1 MVIWIIGI
9 SGSGKTSLGK
19 CLYKI
24 LKKRIKNLVF
34 IDGDIFRNLM
44 GNEIGYSLKER
55 DKNAKRLINFVNFI
69 NSQKI
74 NVICS
79 ANLTSSKNRILV
91 RKKIKNYYEVFLKVP
106 IEILIR
112 NRDYKGLYK
121 KAIKGKIKNVVGIDI
136 RKSVPKNSHLI
147 IKNEERLM
155 NFDKMSQSVIS
166 KSKILIKKF

>member
-1 MVIWIIGI
+1 M
-9 SGSGKTSLGK
+9 
-19 CLYKI
+19 
-24 LKKRIKNLVF
+24 
-34 IDGDIFRNLM
+34 
-44 GNEIGYSLKER
+44 
-55 DKNAKRLINFVNFI
+55 
-69 NSQKI
+69 
-74 NVICS
+74 
-79 ANLTSSKNRILV
+79 
-91 RKKIKNYYEVFLKVP
+91 KVP

-155 NFDKMSQSVIS
+155 NFDKMSQAVIS